1 MKNYDRVK
9 GNEHQKF
16 LREEKKAP
24 LIFSS
29 YFRGVYYYCC
39 NWRYSEPPVA
49 RSYEWNDTNFH
60 KWINE
65 TMERKI
71 PRNIYILIVPV
82 VAYSGKFCAVH
93 GRKITEAVRL
103 HDKINNLDKMSYFIH
118 DIHFPTRNLTTF
130 DVTTVHFH
138 HTLHS
143 LYSIFEG
150 WA

>member
-1 MKNYDRVK
+1 MSTKN
-9 GNEHQKF
+9 F
-16 LREEKKAP
+16 SEKKRRHHWSSQA
-24 LIFSS
+24 IF
-29 YFRGVYYYCC
+29 GVFIIIVVTDAIQS
-39 NWRYSEPPVA
+39 RQLLVLMTGMTQTF
-49 RSYEWNDTNFH
+49 TNGLM
-60 KWINE
+60 KLWK
-65 TMERKI
+65 ERFQEK
-71 PRNIYILIVPV
+71 NIYIIVPV